1 MTAVTAS
8 FVLRRATAFLEDA
21 LSNLEVRRRAL
32 TAARHRL
39 PSPADPSTLH
49 ALSLLSETLDPSAAA
64 ATSAAYAAAA
74 ATNPSSLSALLLAIS
89 LALRRRHADAARSL
103 IEVFVLDP
111 AAARADIAPELFEEL
126 FLPHLFP
133 AVRWF
138 AERRSRILSS
148 LEEGRPAAAAM
159 TLLSRMSDGQA
170 AELRELE
177 NTYEGVMDENSKV
190 YAGYLKELLRS
201 GDGISPPELVLPTV
215 NGVEED
221 VDEMEDEEIGREEI
235 GSTNG
240 RFNPIWA
247 EADNSTEFSDG
258 QINKGQCSYT
268 RAPSLYPQRVPP
280 QLFRQPSTESI
291 DNRTNII
298 SDVGQAF
305 SSAENSD
312 ESSSDLEPDMVEE
325 DKKKPFFKPKIE
337 YQSQKQTSMN
347 STCFSSID
355 LSMIDDDKFLASSK
369 QAPPKDFVCP
379 ITSNLFDDP
388 VTLETGQTYER
399 RAIQEWLERGNMTC
413 PITRQKLHGAKLP
426 KTNYVLKRLIAS
438 WREEN
443 AYSIATPSL
452 RSPSPEIT
460 QPNPPKRSPSP
471 TSVIT
476 QACVDGTTGDL
487 RLAINTLCTSDVL
500 SEAETA
506 VLQIERLWR
515 ETGAEPQ
522 LVSALSKPSV
532 VNGFVE
538 ILFNSID
545 LQVLRTSVFLLSELA
560 SMDKLV
566 IQTLTSVDSDVECM
580 VALFKK
586 GLAEAVVLIYL
597 LHPSWERLLEMDIV
611 EALLMVLKI
620 GEDDSSNSCLKPKTA
635 AILLLQ
641 QILASDDKISTEV
654 VDAIISEGV
663 FESIIQS
670 LAADMEEVRMAV
682 IRIIVRCMEVDGSCR
697 HMIAGKAKLEII
709 LENFATVGDMERFE
723 IVRFLFELV
732 KLDRRTYNER
742 LLHIIKDGGKFS
754 TMHAL
759 VVYLQTA
766 LQDQSPIIAGLLLQL
781 DILVEPRKSS
791 IYREEAIDALISCLR
806 NPDINNSQ
814 LLAAETIVSLQGRFS
829 SSGESVTR
837 ESLLKRARVKKRNR
851 PIKGS
856 DQIDDNSEENLEDD
870 KVTDDWERKM
880 AYALVSHEFGLLFEA
895 LAEGLKSEQ
904 REFFS
909 ACLVSASWLT
919 YMLSILPDTGL
930 RGAAR
935 VCLLKHFVL
944 VFKSA
949 NDADD
954 KALAMLALS
963 SFMNDSEGMHD
974 LTFHIK
980 DIIKTLRELKKSYVL
995 ANEMLKH
1002 LCRGQESCMLE
1013 MWNHQVLAQV
1023 DCSLHG
1029 EVLSIAYF
1037 KNRIISGHSDGTV
1050 KVWGSGE
1057 KLLHQIQE
1065 TREHTKAVTS
1075 LAVLQSG
1082 KKLFSGSVDK
1092 SVRVWSLHDGRI
1104 NCMEFH
1110 DTKDQV
1116 HSLNI
1121 SNNMACFIPQGAG
1134 VKVLTWNG
1142 ASRLLNPNKSV
1153 KCLSLVQGK
1162 LYCGCSDNSIQEI
1175 DLATGT
1181 LDTIQTGSKKL
1192 LAKANPINALQV
1204 QDGLLY
1210 SASSPLD
1217 GAAVK
1222 IWNASNYS
1230 PMGSLPSILEVRCMT
1245 ISSELIYLGSKSGVV
1260 EVWSKDKLSRVGTLQ
1275 IGSNCK
1281 VQCMTVINDEL
1292 LVVGTSDGKLQLNL
1306 YEV

>member
-1 MTAVTAS
+1 M
-8 FVLRRATAFLEDA
+8 
-21 LSNLEVRRRAL
+21 
-32 TAARHRL
+32 
-39 PSPADPSTLH
+39 
-49 ALSLLSETLDPSAAA
+49 
-64 ATSAAYAAAA
+64 
-74 ATNPSSLSALLLAIS
+74 
-89 LALRRRHADAARSL
+89 
-103 IEVFVLDP
+103 
-111 AAARADIAPELFEEL
+111 
-126 FLPHLFP
+126 
-133 AVRWF
+133 
-138 AERRSRILSS
+138 
-148 LEEGRPAAAAM
+148 EEGRPAVAAM

-170 AELRELE
+170 TELRELE
-177 NTYEGVMDENSKV
+177 NTYEGVIDENSRV

-201 GDGISPPELVLPTV
+201 GDGISPPELVFPAL
-215 NGVEED
+215 NGVEEEINEM
-221 VDEMEDEEIGREEI
+221 VDEAIGRGDI

-240 RFNPIWA
+240 RFN
-247 EADNSTEFSDG
+247 EEDR
-258 QINKGQCSYT
+258 K
-268 RAPSLYPQRVPP
+268 RPSLR
-280 QLFRQPSTESI
+280 LKT
-291 DNRTNII
+291 
-298 SDVGQAF
+298 
-305 SSAENSD
+305 
-312 ESSSDLEPDMVEE
+312 
-325 DKKKPFFKPKIE
+325 E
-337 YQSQKQTSMN
+337 YQRKKQTSID
-347 STCFSSID
+347 STCFSSSD

-369 QAPPKDFVCP
+369 PAPPKDFVCP

-413 PITRQKLHGAKLP
+413 PITRQKLHSSKLP

-443 AYSIATPSL
+443 AYSTVTPSL
-452 RSPSPEIT
+452 RSPSPELS
-460 QPNPPKRSPSP
+460 QPNPLKRSPSP
-471 TSVIT
+471 TTVIT
-476 QACVDGTTGDL
+476 KACVDGATGDL
-487 RLAINTLCTSDVL
+487 PLAINTLCTSDVL
-500 SEAETA
+500 SEAEMA

-515 ETGAEPQ
+515 ESGAGSQ
-522 LVSALSKPSV
+522 VVSALSKPAV

-566 IQTLTSVDSDVECM
+566 IQTLSSADSDVECM
-580 VALFKK
+580 AALFKK

-597 LHPSWERLLEMDIV
+597 LHPSWERLIEMDMV
-611 EALLMVLKI
+611 EALLMVLKSR
-620 GEDDSSNSCLKPKTA
+620 EDDSSISCMKPKTA
-635 AILLLQ
+635 SILLLQ
-641 QILASDDKISTEV
+641 QILASDHKISADV
-654 VDAIISEGV
+654 VDVLISEGV
-663 FESIIQS
+663 VESIIWS
-670 LAADMEEVRMAV
+670 LAADLEEVRMAA
-682 IRIIVRCMEVDGSCR
+682 IRILVRCMEVDGNCR
-697 HMIAGKAKLEII
+697 HVIAGKAKLEII

-781 DILVEPRKSS
+781 DILVEPRKAS

-814 LLAAETIVSLQGRFS
+814 LLAAETIVSLHGRFS
-829 SSGESVTR
+829 SSGETVTR
-837 ESLLKRARVKKRNR
+837 ASLLRRAGLKKTSR
-851 PIKGS
+851 PLMGS
-856 DQIDDNSEENLEDD
+856 DQIDYNQDNSDENLEED

-895 LAEGLKSEQ
+895 LAEGLKSEH
-904 REFFS
+904 RDLFS
-909 ACLVSASWLT
+909 ACLISASWLT

-944 VFKSA
+944 VLKSA
-949 NDADD
+949 DDVDD

-963 SFMNDSEGMHD
+963 SFMNDTEGMHD

-980 DIIKTLRELKKSYVL
+980 DMIKTLRELKKSYVL

-1013 MWNHQVLAQV
+1013 MWNHQVKAQV
-1023 DCSLHG
+1023 DCSIHG

-1037 KNRIISGHSDGTV
+1037 KNRIISGHSDGTIM
-1050 KVWGSGE
+1050 VWGSGD

-1092 SVRVWSLHDGRI
+1092 SVRVWSLHDGHI

-1116 HSLNI
+1116 HNLNI
-1121 SNNMACFIPQGAG
+1121 ANNMACFIPQGAG

-1142 ASRLLNPNKSV
+1142 ASKILNPNKSV

-1162 LYCGCSDNSIQEI
+1162 LYCGCSDGSIQEI

-1181 LDTIQTGSKKL
+1181 LGTIQAGSKKL

-1210 SASSPLD
+1210 SASTPLD
-1217 GAAVK
+1217 GAAIK

-1230 PMGSLPSILEVRCMT
+1230 PVGSLPSILEVRSMT
-1245 ISSELIYLGSKSGVV
+1245 ISSELIYLGSKTGAV
-1260 EVWSKDKLSRVGTLQ
+1260 EVWSKEKLSRVGTLQ
-1275 IGSNCK
+1275 TGNNCR
-1281 VQCMTVINDEL
+1281 VQCMTFINDEL
-1292 LVVGTSDGKLQLNL
+1292 LLVGTSDGKLQAWGLI
-1306 YEV
+1306 